1 MAEKTIPQ
9 TNAHISGNSMSG
21 NNLQTQIGGVKSTFR
36 KLAKLG
42 GIALVALIVI
52 SSTIF
57 TIDQTEL
64 GNVRRFGT
72 VLYPADK
79 PLRPGLHFKLPFV
92 DTVDRIPVTLRTLH
106 IPAFDVL
113 TVDNQKVAIEENFNY
128 TVPFSS
134 TYHLMYEVG
143 KSGNADIDDQ
153 VFAVVKDRTARVL
166 AKQNMVSVN
175 AQREAIQAEIEK
187 NVAKAVDE
195 LFKIETHSLQ
205 IAAIRPSESF
215 MHSIDAATK
224 AKNEAIKAENDLRTK
239 QFEAQQAAA
248 IAKGKADAAIEEARG
263 NAESIRLNAEAEKEK
278 LVLLGEGQ
286 QKSLAAQIQPFGDAD
301 KYIEYVKTQAALKWN
316 GQQPQIM
323 TGSGGATTLVVPMPS
338 MGNYNPP
345 AKLEPAPR

>member
-1 MAEKTIPQ
+1 
-9 TNAHISGNSMSG
+9 MSV
-21 NNLQTQIGGVKSTFR
+21 NNLQTQVGGSKRAF
-36 KLAKLG
+36 KKLG
-42 GIALVALIVI
+42 TLGAITIAVLIVI
-52 SSTIF
+52 FGSIF

-79 PLRPGLHFKLPFV
+79 PLRAGLHFKLPLV
-92 DTVDRIPVTLRTLH
+92 DTVDRIPITLRTLH
-106 IPAFDVL
+106 IPPFDVL

-128 TVPFSS
+128 TVPVSS
-134 TYHLMYEVG
+134 AYHLMYEVG

-153 VFAVVKDRTARVL
+153 IFAVAKDRTARVL

-187 NVAKAVDE
+187 SVAQAVDD

-205 IAAIRPSESF
+205 IAAIKPSESF
-215 MHSIDAATK
+215 MHSIDAATR

-248 IAKGKADAAIEEARG
+248 VAKGKADAAIEEARG

-286 QKSLAAQIQPFGDAD
+286 QKSLEAQIKPFGDAD

-323 TGSGGATTLVVPMPS
+323 TGSGGATTLVVPVPAV
-338 MGNYNPP
+338 GNYGQPSQP
-345 AKLEPAPR
+345 GPTPK

>member
-1 MAEKTIPQ
+1 MLGKITSNQMSPVSPFRDIFRR
-9 TNAHISGNSMSG
+9 SGFF
-21 NNLQTQIGGVKSTFR
+21 IGTMIVV
-36 KLAKLG
+36 LMVVLG
-42 GIALVALIVI
+42 
-52 SSTIF
+52 SFF

-64 GNVRRFGT
+64 GNIRRFGT

-79 PLRPGLHFKLPFV
+79 PLRAGLHFKLPFI
-92 DTVDRIPVTLRTLH
+92 DKVDRIPITLRTLH
-106 IPAFDVL
+106 IPPFDVL
-113 TVDNQKVAIEENFNY
+113 TVDNQRVAIEENFNY
-128 TVPFSS
+128 TVPQSS
-134 TYHLMYEVG
+134 AYHLMYEVG

-153 VFAVVKDRTARVL
+153 IFAVVKDRTARVL

-187 NVAKAVDE
+187 SVAKAVDD

-248 IAKGKADAAIEEARG
+248 VAKGKADAAIEEARG

-286 QKSLAAQIQPFGDAD
+286 QKSLAAQIQPFGDPN
-301 KYIEYVKTQAALKWN
+301 KYIEYVRAQAALKWN
-316 GQQPQIM
+316 GQQPQII
-323 TGSGGATTLVVPMPS
+323 TGNGGASTLVVPVPPVT
-338 MGNYNPP
+338 NYSQP
-345 AKLEPAPR
+345 AKP